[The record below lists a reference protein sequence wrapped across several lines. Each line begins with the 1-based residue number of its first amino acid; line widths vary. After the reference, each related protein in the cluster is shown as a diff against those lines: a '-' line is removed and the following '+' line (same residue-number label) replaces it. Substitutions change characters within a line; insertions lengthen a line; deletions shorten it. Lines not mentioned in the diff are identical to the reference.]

1 LRSGDLRGAHV
12 LGAILRSLFVVAA
25 ALVLSGCVSSPRED
39 ALASQRPPSAEI
51 RRVIVHDAKDYL
63 VDPYS
68 VRDAEISSVMD
79 APGGEVQFVCV
90 KANAKD
96 ATGGYT
102 GRKAV
107 SIRLVGKYPVGINPN
122 AAACAEPQLRWYPF
136 PELEA
141 LKRT

>member
-1 LRSGDLRGAHV
+1 LR
-12 LGAILRSLFVVAA
+12 ILFVVAA
-25 ALVLSGCVSSPRED
+25 ALTLSGCVSSPLED
-39 ALASQRPPSAEI
+39 ALATQRAPSKEI

-63 VDPYS
+63 IDPRS

-102 GRKAV
+102 GRQTV
-107 SIRLVGKYPVGINPN
+107 SIRLVGKYPVGMNPN
-122 AAACAEPQLRWYPF
+122 ATACAEPLLRWYPF

-141 LKRT
+141 LKNT